1 MDNFITCIDSD
12 QDDLL
17 RYVSIEPEFNLF
29 IIGDIEN
36 FGVNNETVNIYVN
49 VIDGVWDSLILRYLD
64 NYIIYSHHEG
74 YDALAVA
81 EFLKD
86 KEVNV
91 ISGKESILIPL
102 AQYMPE
108 RPLRATYLSKLTE
121 LKPLDMAALDRDYC
135 LRPLVPGDAG
145 AVVELYC
152 LVEEFADNYI
162 NRKEK
167 ATQDIAFN
175 LEKGGIGYGIFSG
188 EQILSVAATS
198 AENSQSAMVIG
209 VATHPE
215 ARKQGLASQVL
226 TALCSASLS
235 KGKAFLCLFYDNPEA
250 GKIYQS
256 LGFVEMGRYG
266 MMKEKKPCQKL

>member
-1 MDNFITCIDSD
+1 MNNFITCVDSD

-17 RYVSIEPEFNLF
+17 RYVSKEPEFNLF

-49 VIDGVWDSLILRYLD
+49 VTDGAWDSLILRYLD
-64 NYIIYSHHEG
+64 NYIIYSHHDG
-74 YDALAVA
+74 YDAQAVA

-91 ISGKESILIPL
+91 ISGKESLLIPL
-102 AQYMPE
+102 AQLMPE

-121 LKPLDMAALDRDYC
+121 LKSLDVAALDSDYC
-135 LRPLVPGDAG
+135 LRPLIPDDAE

-175 LEKGGIGYGIFSG
+175 LEKCGIGYGIFSG
-188 EQILSVAATS
+188 EQLLSVAATS

-215 ARKQGLASQVL
+215 ARKRGLASQVL

-235 KGKAFLCLFYDNPEA
+235 KGKEFLCLFYDNPEA
-250 GKIYQS
+250 GKIYQR

-266 MMKEKKPCQKL
+266 MMR